1 MDTIR
6 ALVLSGGGGRG
17 AFHAGVYKYLMGTT
31 KAGVDSEH
39 RGAWEPHVVV
49 GTSIGAVNGAAI
61 VQGMSAEELES
72 VWLSLEEHDVQGLPP
87 GMRGLARWI
96 SRRIF
101 ADIMD
106 ANLPQVPLQNAT
118 SPIPKEY
125 WPPLPLMPRWLSERI
140 IGRWINLL
148 DTGPLRKTLLTKFG
162 FDEQKL
168 VESDKALLIAATN
181 VQTGERMMFS
191 NREVYRRETGEVRP
205 DVDTGI
211 TADRI
216 LASCSIPLVY
226 PWTFDLQ
233 TDAFYWDGAVVAN
246 TPLGAALDVMRDVPV
261 DVSAEVVVALMTPW
275 WRDSAETPGAARHMP
290 ASFGDAITW
299 ALDWALLASFRER
312 LRLIEAY
319 NRFAERERA
328 EGNKPYRYRI
338 VKVVIVAPDDFLPA
352 ARIID
357 YDRDVS
363 QKLIQAGG
371 IAAEEAFRKV
381 FPG

>member
-17 AFHAGVYKYLMGTT
+17 AFHAGVYKYLMES
-31 KAGVDSEH
+31 KKVDMDSNH
-39 RGAWEPHVVV
+39 QGIWDPQVVV

-61 VQGMSAEELES
+61 VQGMSAEELER

-87 GMRGLARWI
+87 GMRGLARWM

-106 ANLPQVPLQNAT
+106 ARLLQVPAQEAT
-118 SPIPKEY
+118 SPIPKDY
-125 WPPLPLMPRWLSERI
+125 WPPLPLLPSWLGERL
-140 IGRWINLL
+140 IGHWINLL
-148 DTGPLRKTLLTKFG
+148 DTGPLRKTLYTRFG

-168 VESDKALLIAATN
+168 AESAKALLIAATN

-191 NREVYRRETGEVRP
+191 NREIYRRDTGEARR
-205 DVDTGI
+205 DVATGI

-226 PWTFDLQ
+226 PWTFDPE
-233 TDAFYWDGAVVAN
+233 TNAFYWDGAVVAN
-246 TPLGAALDVMRDVPV
+246 TPLGAALDMTRDVPV
-261 DVSAEVVVALMTPW
+261 DVPAEVVVVLMTPW
-275 WRDSAETPGAARHMP
+275 WQDPAEAPGAARRMP

-312 LRLIEAY
+312 LQLIEAY
-319 NRFAERERA
+319 NRFAERERI
-328 EGNKPYRYRI
+328 EGKGPYRYRM
-338 VKVVIVAPDDFLPA
+338 VKVVVVAPDDFLPA

-357 YDRDVS
+357 YDGDVS
-363 QKLIQAGG
+363 RDLIEAGRL
-371 IAAEEAFRKV
+371 AAERAFQQE
-381 FPG
+381 FS

>member
-17 AFHAGVYKYLMGTT
+17 AFHAGVYKYLMESA
-31 KAGVDSEH
+31 KADTDANHQGV
-39 RGAWEPHVVV
+39 WEPQVVV

-61 VQGMSAEELES
+61 AQGMSAEELER

-87 GMRGLARWI
+87 GMRGVARWI
-96 SRRIF
+96 SHRIF

-106 ANLPQVPLQNAT
+106 ARLPQVPPQDAT
-118 SPIPKEY
+118 SPIPKDY
-125 WPPLPLMPRWLSERI
+125 WPPLPLMPGWLSERLV
-140 IGRWINLL
+140 GRWINLL
-148 DTGPLRKTLLTKFG
+148 DTGPLRKTLHTRFG

-168 VESDKALLIAATN
+168 AESTKALLIAATN
-181 VQTGERMMFS
+181 VQTGERMLFS
-191 NREVYRRETGEVRP
+191 NREVYRRDTGEARR
-205 DVDTGI
+205 DVATGI

-226 PWTFDLQ
+226 PWTFDPK
-233 TDAFYWDGAVVAN
+233 TNAFYWDGAVVAN

-261 DVSAEVVVALMTPW
+261 DVPAEVVVVLMTPW
-275 WRDSAETPGAARHMP
+275 WQDPAETPGAARRMP
-290 ASFGDAITW
+290 DSFGDAITW

-328 EGNKPYRYRI
+328 EGKKPYQYRI
-338 VKVVIVAPDDFLPA
+338 VKTVIVAPDDFLPA

-357 YDRDVS
+357 YDGDVS
-363 QKLIQAGG
+363 KKLIEAGHT
-371 IAAEEAFRKV
+371 ASERAFQQH
-381 FPG
+381 FA

>member
-17 AFHAGVYKYLMGTT
+17 AFHAGVYKYLLQPE
-31 KAGVDSEH
+31 KASVDSSH
-39 RGAWEPHVVV
+39 QGAWEPQVVV

-61 VQGMSAEELES
+61 AQGMSAGDLEQ
-72 VWLSLEEHDVQGLPP
+72 VWLSLEEQDVQGLPP
-87 GMRGLARWI
+87 GMRGLARWM

-106 ANLPQVPLQNAT
+106 ARLPQVPAQEAT
-118 SPIPKEY
+118 SPIPKDY
-125 WPPLPLMPRWLSERI
+125 WPPLPLLPRWLGERL
-140 IGRWINLL
+140 IGHWINLL
-148 DTGPLRKTLLTKFG
+148 DTGPLRKSLFTKFNL
-162 FDEQKL
+162 DEQKL
-168 VESDKALLIAATN
+168 ADSAKALLIAATN

-191 NREVYRRETGEVRP
+191 NREVYRRDTGEARR
-205 DVDTGI
+205 DVASGI

-226 PWTFDLQ
+226 PWTFDPE
-233 TDAFYWDGAVVAN
+233 TNAFYWDGAVVAN

-261 DVSAEVVVALMTPW
+261 DVPAEVVVVLMTPW
-275 WRDSAETPGAARHMP
+275 WQDPAETPGAARRMP
-290 ASFGDAITW
+290 DSFGDAITW

-328 EGNKPYRYRI
+328 EGKGPYRYRM
-338 VKVVIVAPDDFLPA
+338 VKVVVVAPDDFLPA

-357 YDRDVS
+357 YDGDVS
-363 QKLIQAGG
+363 RDLIEAGRL
-371 IAAEEAFRKV
+371 AAERAFQRE
-381 FPG
+381 FS